1 MADRSNKTKRDQGP
15 LDLATKRSQGRM
27 FSVVKG
33 RLQGMEKNRSLR
45 AWKMLISTLYV
56 RETKRHNL
64 SAQLIGD

>member
-33 RLQGMEKNRSLR
+33 RLQGMEKTEPACMEDAHLH
-45 AWKMLISTLYV
+45 IIC
-56 RETKRHNL
+56 
-64 SAQLIGD
+64 QGDKEA